1 MYLIKRV
8 EGGLNYERIFVC
20 SFKWFVIVVI
30 CRIVM
35 NKKCKVYKNKKKIRG
50 YLFGRWLCLYIFFI
64 LKYLII
70 IVVKIIGFVY
80 KLVFFCLNSISL

>member
-20 SFKWFVIVVI
+20 IFKWFVIVVI

-35 NKKCKVYKNKKKIRG
+35 DKKCKVYKNKKKLEGI
-50 YLFGRWLCLYIFFI
+50 YLEDDCVYIFF
-64 LKYLII
+64 L
-70 IVVKIIGFVY
+70 F
-80 KLVFFCLNSISL
+80 